1 MHSLLRN
8 GTAQPQS
15 MFMSDNPP
23 CSVFSPNPTVLINK
37 TVWTWERNG
46 CRCWRMFHRAVLA
59 DKGLLL
65 AFHKSFQALFL
76 EHRLADLS
84 ATGVFLCYPI
94 ISQCVCS
101 VFYSK
106 SPWEARAF
114 AAGVVGKISWLVLMF
129 CCVSWGQ
136 AGLIP
141 MLFVWGV
148 LPNPQL
154 NLPPPL
160 LQRYFFRSGAWSGAN
175 SNRDLPV
182 CPLSAL
188 TPAGVA
194 FFTDSQHTGSWK
206 LTDRQAG
213 RV

>member
-1 MHSLLRN
+1 MREEWLPLLGN
-8 GTAQPQS
+8 VSQS
-15 MFMSDNPP
+15 CISRQGAPVSFSQVIPS
-23 CSVFSPNPTVLINK
+23 CFSWVLIGWFTCASVFL
-37 TVWTWERNG
+37 
-46 CRCWRMFHRAVLA
+46 HY
-59 DKGLLL
+59 
-65 AFHKSFQALFL
+65 H
-76 EHRLADLS
+76 
-84 ATGVFLCYPI
+84 I

-114 AAGVVGKISWLVLMF
+114 AVGVVRKISWLVLMF
-129 CCVSWGQ
+129 CSVSWGQ
-136 AGLIP
+136 AELIP
-141 MLFVWGV
+141 VLFVSGV
-148 LPNPQL
+148 LPDPQL
-154 NLPPPL
+154 SCPL
-160 LQRYFFRSGAWSGAN
+160 LCSRDIFQDWCMNSAN

-206 LTDRQAG
+206 LTDRQGG

>member
-1 MHSLLRN
+1 MREEWLPLLGN
-8 GTAQPQS
+8 VSQS
-15 MFMSDNPP
+15 CISRQGAPV
-23 CSVFSPNPTVLINK
+23 SFSQVTPSTFSWALIGWF
-37 TVWTWERNG
+37 T
-46 CRCWRMFHRAVLA
+46 CA
-59 DKGLLL
+59 
-65 AFHKSFQALFL
+65 S
-76 EHRLADLS
+76 
-84 ATGVFLCYPI
+84 VFLCYPI

-114 AAGVVGKISWLVLMF
+114 AAGVVRKISWLVLMF

-141 MLFVWGV
+141 RAFCLGRVTRPTTVPAPSFA
-148 LPNPQL
+148 PEI
-154 NLPPPL
+154 
-160 LQRYFFRSGAWSGAN
+160 FFRTGAWSSAN